1 MTKVTLA
8 RIAILAATVSGA
20 ALLHPAAAK
29 ADEAACASLKAA
41 GLFKSTTVASAAMV
55 AGDATKNEPSYCE
68 VKGEISPNPK
78 SHIGVVFRLP
88 ENWNGRVLGLA

>member
-29 ADEAACASLKAA
+29 ADEAACASLSERW
-41 GLFKSTTVASAAMV
+41 GRRNLS
-55 AGDATKNEPSYCE
+55 CR
-68 VKGEISPNPK
+68 I
-78 SHIGVVFRLP
+78 RLS
-88 ENWNGRVLGLA
+88 